1 MLLNL
6 ININSK
12 PLKMESKQN
21 TWSKEEL
28 QTYILLL
35 CANAD
40 NDESE
45 KELEMI
51 KSKTD
56 DKTFERVYQ
65 EFSGDSEDERLEKID
80 TAIHLHEYSNK
91 EISAFKQEMYEIF
104 FSDCNLTLM
113 EKNLDR
119 ILDNIIY

>member
-1 MLLNL
+1 MEPKK
-6 ININSK
+6 NI
-12 PLKMESKQN
+12 
-21 TWSKEEL
+21 WSKDEL

-40 NDESE
+40 GNESE
-45 KELEMI
+45 EELNMI

-56 DKTFERVYQ
+56 QETFDRIYK
-65 EFSGDSEDERLEKID
+65 EFSGDTEEEGLDKID
-80 TAIHLHEYSNK
+80 AAIQLHKYSIM
-91 EISAFKQEMYEIF
+91 EISAFKREMYEIF
-104 FSDCNLTLM
+104 FSDCNFSLM

>member
-1 MLLNL
+1 MKPKK
-6 ININSK
+6 NI
-12 PLKMESKQN
+12 
-21 TWSKEEL
+21 WSKTEL

-40 NDESE
+40 DHESD

-51 KSKTD
+51 KSKTEPE
-56 DKTFERVYQ
+56 TFEKIYL
-65 EFSGDSEDERLEKID
+65 EFSDDTEEERFDKID
-80 TAIHLHEYSNK
+80 AAIQLHRYSIM
-91 EISAFKQEMYEIF
+91 EIAAFRREMYEIF
-104 FSDCNLTLM
+104 FSDCNFTLM

>member
-1 MLLNL
+1 
-6 ININSK
+6 K
-12 PLKMESKQN
+12 A
-21 TWSKEEL
+21 EL

-40 NDESE
+40 GHESE
-45 KELEMI
+45 EELKMI

-56 DKTFERVYQ
+56 QETFERIYK
-65 EFSGDSEDERLEKID
+65 EFSRDTEQEGLEKID
-80 TAIHLHEYSNK
+80 TAIHLHRYSIM
-91 EISAFKQEMYEIF
+91 EIAAFRREMYEIF
-104 FSDCNLTLM
+104 FSDCNFTLM

>member
-1 MLLNL
+1 MKSNK
-6 ININSK
+6 NI
-12 PLKMESKQN
+12 
-21 TWSKEEL
+21 WSKDEL

-56 DKTFERVYQ
+56 LETFERIYK
-65 EFSGDSEDERLEKID
+65 EFSGDTEDERLEKID
-80 TAIHLHEYSNK
+80 TAIHLHEYSIR
-91 EISAFKQEMYEIF
+91 EISAFKREMYEIF
-104 FSDCNLTLM
+104 FSDCNFSIM
-113 EKNLDR
+113 ERNLDR